1 MWYVLLHGEESSV
14 LVVAAGGHG
23 HEHKVHSIDAGN
35 VGVSGDDVSKER
47 MYQT

>member
-14 LVVAAGGHG
+14 LVGAAGEHE

-35 VGVSGDDVSKER
+35 VSVDDVNKER
-47 MYQT
+47 MYQA